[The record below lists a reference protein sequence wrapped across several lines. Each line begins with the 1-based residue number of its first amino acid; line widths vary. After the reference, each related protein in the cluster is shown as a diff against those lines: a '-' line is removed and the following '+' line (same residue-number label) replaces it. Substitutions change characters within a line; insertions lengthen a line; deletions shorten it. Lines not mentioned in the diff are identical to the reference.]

1 MKGVDDR
8 ASEGEMAEFP
18 SSEHSMFTNKRT
30 TDFEQFKSGQSIVWL
45 ARLVV
50 LSDPF
55 STVWVRFDTGMV
67 TLDPGR
73 SVSRTARLELFTPSG

>member
-1 MKGVDDR
+1 
-8 ASEGEMAEFP
+8 
-18 SSEHSMFTNKRT
+18 MFTNKRT
-30 TDFEQFKSGQSIVWL
+30 TDFEQFKSGQSIAWL

-55 STVWVRFDTGMV
+55 STVWGRFDTGMV

-73 SVSRTARLELFTPSG
+73 SVSWTVRLELFTPSG